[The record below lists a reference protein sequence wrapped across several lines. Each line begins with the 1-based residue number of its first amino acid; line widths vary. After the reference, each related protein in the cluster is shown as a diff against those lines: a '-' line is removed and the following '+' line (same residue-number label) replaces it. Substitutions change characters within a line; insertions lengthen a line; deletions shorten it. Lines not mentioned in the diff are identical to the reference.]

1 MTSIHDAL
9 LAARRE
15 VGAIGKSE
23 KNDFHGFMFRGIESV
38 LNRVGPVL
46 LAHGVNVYPEI
57 RQLESRDITTSKGK
71 KEREVTVW
79 VAYHYVGPEGDEYVS
94 VVPGEASNGGS
105 SAVSQAM
112 SVALRISHLQ
122 ALQIPTAMTDPEAG
136 SLQRA
141 EDPLIKVKQEIWAE
155 AEKRQWVD
163 EYGAYELLRGDY
175 AQWSQGEQTLDDA
188 ELADLEKYLV
198 HLRPHRKMSRPRPA
212 GAS

>member
-1 MTSIHDAL
+1 MNIHQAL
-9 LAARRE
+9 LAVRRD

-46 LAHGVNVYPEI
+46 LAHNINVYPEI
-57 RQLESRDITTSKGK
+57 RQLDSRDITTSKGK

-79 VAYHYVGPEGDEYVS
+79 VAYHYVGPEGDEYVV

-112 SVALRISHLQ
+112 SVALRIAHLQ

-141 EDPLIKVKQEIWAE
+141 EDPLKKVKREIWVE
-155 AEKRQWVD
+155 AEKREWVD
-163 EYGAYELLRGDY
+163 ENGGYELLRGDY
-175 AQWSQGEQTLDDA
+175 AQWSQGAQTLDDA
-188 ELADLEKYLV
+188 EQEDLERYLV
-198 HLRPHRKMSRPRPA
+198 HLRPNRKMSRARPA
-212 GAS
+212 GAQ

>member
-1 MTSIHDAL
+1 MNVHEAL
-9 LAARRE
+9 LAVRHD

-23 KNDFHGFMFRGIESV
+23 RNDFHGFMFRGIESV

-57 RQLESRDITTSKGK
+57 RSLESRDITTSKGK

-79 VAYHYVGPEGDEYVS
+79 VAYHYVGPEGDEVVS

-141 EDPLIKVKQEIWAE
+141 ENPLVKVKQDIWAE
-155 AEKRQWVD
+155 AEKRGWVD
-163 EYGAYELLRGDY
+163 ENGGYELLRGDY
-175 AQWSQGEQTLDDA
+175 AQWAQGDQTLDDA
-188 ELADLEKYLV
+188 EQDDLERYLV
-198 HLRPHRKMSRPRPA
+198 HLRPNRKMSRAKPA
-212 GAS
+212 GAQ